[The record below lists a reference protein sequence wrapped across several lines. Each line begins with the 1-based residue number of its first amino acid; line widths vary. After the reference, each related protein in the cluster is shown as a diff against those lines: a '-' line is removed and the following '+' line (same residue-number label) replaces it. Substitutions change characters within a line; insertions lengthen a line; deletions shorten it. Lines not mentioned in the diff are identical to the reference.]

1 MKPRRLVAAVLVP
14 MVLVACSGGGGTKRT
29 DALADLADE
38 YLVPAYGDLAT
49 ATAELQTAVAD
60 LCARPADATLA
71 TARDELAGARGAWKR
86 TEAARIGPDM
96 ARRSAEKIDWPI
108 DSTRIDELL
117 DSSTPS
123 PLTAEVVGTQM
134 SSALRGF
141 GALEHVLFAPDALV
155 GLQSP
160 RTCEYVVAVAE
171 VASAEATAVAA
182 AWNTASG
189 DEPAYRDTL
198 AGVDDSKTADMA
210 LDDLINE
217 ALNLTERMT
226 DIELRVVRGDGPE
239 APPPDPVDPDLLLSI
254 AEGPAGLGVTDALDR
269 IFGLRAVV
277 VDGIGPL
284 LDDDLLAQVTA
295 ELDAAQAAFES
306 LGDSTLRDAASQ
318 QTSQVRVAF
327 DALKALQVTLA
338 TEVVADLGVTVGFS
352 DTDGDS
358 AG

>member
-14 MVLVACSGGGGTKRT
+14 MALVACSGGGGTKRT
-29 DALADLADE
+29 DALADLAGD
-38 YLVPAYGDLAT
+38 YLVPAYGALT
-49 ATAELQTAVAD
+49 RATAEVETAVTE
-60 LCARPADATLA
+60 LCAQPSDATLA
-71 TARDELAGARGAWKR
+71 TAREELAGARGTWKR
-86 TEAARIGPDM
+86 TEASRIGPDM
-96 ARRSAEKIDWPI
+96 TRRSAEKIDWPI
-108 DSTRIDELL
+108 DGARIDELL

-171 VASAEATAVAA
+171 VASDEAAAVATA
-182 AWNTASG
+182 WNKPTDG
-189 DEPAYRDTL
+189 QPAFRDTF

-239 APPPDPVDPDLLLSI
+239 APPPDPIDPDLLQSI

-269 IFGLRAVV
+269 IFGLRTVL

-284 LDDDLLAQVTA
+284 LDDELLAQVTT
-295 ELDAAQAAFES
+295 ELDTAQAAFES

-318 QTSQVRVAF
+318 QTAQVRVAF